1 MNKSYKLSVFYVAVV
16 LLTAVFFPTQIFAD
30 ETRPLW
36 QQADESRVPKRGSR
50 TTILEKYLVFRLDQ
64 NALQATLT
72 VTNTNDS
79 GAGSLRDQVTNAAA
93 GDTIVFDSTVFASAQ
108 TINLTSAFFSK
119 QQIDSK

>member
-1 MNKSYKLSVFYVAVV
+1 MMTK
-16 LLTAVFFPTQIFAD
+16 
-30 ETRPLW
+30 
-36 QQADESRVPKRGSR
+36 
-50 TTILEKYLVFRLDQ
+50 TTILMTL
-64 NALQATLT
+64 ALLLGIFAAEARAATFT
-72 VTNTNDS
+72 VMNTNDS